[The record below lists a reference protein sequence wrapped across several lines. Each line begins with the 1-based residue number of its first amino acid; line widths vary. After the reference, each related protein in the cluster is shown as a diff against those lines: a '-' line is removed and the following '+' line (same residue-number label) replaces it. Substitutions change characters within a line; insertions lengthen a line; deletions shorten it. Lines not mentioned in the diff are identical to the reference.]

1 MPPPLD
7 VVLDAR
13 RVGNEGRF
21 ARSGCWPNAVVR
33 PVICVP
39 STSSSSF
46 NNSNGNSNGN
56 SNSNSNTHGNGN
68 DMGQE
73 PPSLSPVDSRR
84 PSPVVDRKGK
94 GRVQPTPLNTREP
107 TLDLTAD
114 SDGPTLTDSGELE
127 VTFGIFALQELKE
140 KEEIVLGWEW
150 DDGSAIHELPC
161 VLLAESEIG
170 SEVGSGSVSGGVAS
184 GSRNEKA
191 WCRYR

>member
-39 STSSSSF
+39 SASSSSS
-46 NNSNGNSNGN
+46 NSNGNSNLTIN
-56 SNSNSNTHGNGN
+56 GNGD
-68 DMGQE
+68 DMDQDRA
-73 PPSLSPVDSRR
+73 SLSPQDSHRA
-84 PSPVVDRKGK
+84 SPAIDRKGK
-94 GRVQPTPLNTREP
+94 GRVPPAPTSTREL
-107 TLDLTAD
+107 TLDTTVD

-127 VTFGIFALQELKE
+127 VAFGIFALRELKE

-150 DDGSAIHELPC
+150 DDGSSIHEFPG
-161 VLLAESEIG
+161 VLLAEAETG
-170 SEVGSGSVSGGVAS
+170 SEVVSDSITVGVAS
-184 GSRNEKA
+184 GGGNEKA
-191 WCRYR
+191 RCRYR

>member
-39 STSSSSF
+39 STSSSS
-46 NNSNGNSNGN
+46 NSAGDSNLTIN
-56 SNSNSNTHGNGN
+56 GNGN
-68 DMGQE
+68 DMDHD
-73 PPSLSPVDSRR
+73 PASLSPEDSRR
-84 PSPVVDRKGK
+84 TSPAIDRKGK
-94 GRVQPTPLNTREP
+94 GRVPPASISTREP
-107 TLDLTAD
+107 TLDPTAD

-127 VTFGIFALQELKE
+127 VAFGIFALRELKE

-150 DDGSAIHELPC
+150 DDGSSIHEFPG
-161 VLLAESEIG
+161 VLLAEAEAG
-170 SEVGSGSVSGGVAS
+170 SEVVSGSVATGVAS
-184 GSRNEKA
+184 GNRYEKGR
-191 WCRYR
+191 CMYR

>member
-7 VVLDAR
+7 IVLDAR

-39 STSSSSF
+39 SASAPSS
-46 NNSNGNSNGN
+46 NGSNGNSNTN
-56 SNSNSNTHGNGN
+56 FNINGNGN
-68 DMGQE
+68 SMDQE
-73 PPSLSPVDSRR
+73 LSSLSPVDSRR
-84 PSPVVDRKGK
+84 PSLIVDRKGK
-94 GRVQPTPLNTREP
+94 GRVQPTREP
-107 TLDLTAD
+107 TLDPTAD

-127 VTFGIFALQELKE
+127 ITFGIFALHELKE

-150 DDGSAIHELPC
+150 DDGSAIHELPG
-161 VLLAESEIG
+161 VLLAETETGSEIG
-170 SEVGSGSVSGGVAS
+170 SGPVSGGVAS
-184 GSRNEKA
+184 GSENEKA

>member
-39 STSSSSF
+39 STSSSSGT
-46 NNSNGNSNGN
+46 SNGDSNLTINGN
-56 SNSNSNTHGNGN
+56 GD
-68 DMGQE
+68 DMDQY
-73 PPSLSPVDSRR
+73 PASLSPQDSRR
-84 PSPVVDRKGK
+84 ASPAIDRKGK
-94 GRVQPTPLNTREP
+94 GRVPPAPESTREP
-107 TLDLTAD
+107 TIGPTAD

-127 VTFGIFALQELKE
+127 VAFGIFALRELKE

-150 DDGSAIHELPC
+150 DDGSSIHEFPG
-161 VLLAESEIG
+161 VLLAEAEAS
-170 SEVGSGSVSGGVAS
+170 SGALSGPLVAGVAS
-184 GSRNEKA
+184 GSGNEKSR
-191 WCRYR
+191 CRYR

>member
-39 STSSSSF
+39 SASSSSGT
-46 NNSNGNSNGN
+46 SNGEPNLAIN
-56 SNSNSNTHGNGN
+56 GNGN
-68 DMGQE
+68 DMDQYSA
-73 PPSLSPVDSRR
+73 SLSPQDSRVA
-84 PSPVVDRKGK
+84 SPAIDRKGK
-94 GRVQPTPLNTREP
+94 GRVPPAPASTREP
-107 TLDLTAD
+107 TIGPTAD

-127 VTFGIFALQELKE
+127 VAFGIFALRELKE

-150 DDGSAIHELPC
+150 DDGSSIHEFPG
-161 VLLAESEIG
+161 VLLAEAEARSA
-170 SEVGSGSVSGGVAS
+170 GVAS
-184 GSRNEKA
+184 GSGNEKSR
-191 WCRYR
+191 CRYR

>member
-39 STSSSSF
+39 SAFPPSS
-46 NNSNGNSNGN
+46 NDSNGNSNAVN
-56 SNSNSNTHGNGN
+56 GNGT
-68 DMGQE
+68 DMDQE
-73 PPSLSPVDSRR
+73 PPSLSPLDSRR

-94 GRVQPTPLNTREP
+94 GRAQSTRER
-107 TLDLTAD
+107 TLDPIAD
-114 SDGPTLTDSGELE
+114 SDGPTLTESGELE
-127 VTFGIFALQELKE
+127 ITFGIFALHELKE

-150 DDGSAIHELPC
+150 DDGSAIHELPG
-161 VLLAESEIG
+161 VLLAETETG
-170 SEVGSGSVSGGVAS
+170 SELGSGSVSGGVAS
-184 GSRNEKA
+184 GSGSGSGSGNEKA